1 MTVVLRALGLQAAYA
16 VLQTF
21 SPRAARAASL
31 LLLLTAN
38 AMPLVALLSGRWAA
52 GDVLIAYWLEN
63 IVIGTW
69 TLVKLATT
77 AGPDAVT
84 GQPGDAP
91 GLLETGR
98 VSVLPDGSRVQYP
111 GIAARVAMSAFFTV
125 HYGMFTLGHGVFTF
139 ILVRSTGTTGSF
151 ADFALM
157 LLVLFASHGLST
169 GIHWFARRER
179 TQFGLGRTMAQ
190 PYGRILV
197 MHTAVLGG
205 GYLVSEGRVSDLGL
219 LWPGLAI
226 VGPGLLLIAV
236 KVVADVAAHLYQHR
250 GASRRR
256 VVVQVA

>member
-1 MTVVLRALGLQAAYA
+1 MTVVLRALGFQAAYA

-31 LLLLTAN
+31 MLLLTAN
-38 AMPLVALLSGRWAA
+38 AMPLLALLSGRWAA

-63 IVIGTW
+63 IVIGVW
-69 TLVKLATT
+69 TLVKMATS

-84 GQPGDAP
+84 GRPGDAP
-91 GLLETGR
+91 GVLETGR
-98 VSVLPDGSRVQYP
+98 VSVLPDGSRVQVP
-111 GIAARVAMSAFFTV
+111 GIAARVAMGGFFTV
-125 HYGMFTLGHGVFTF
+125 HYGMFTLGHGIFTF
-139 ILVRSTGTTGSF
+139 ILARSTGTTGS
-151 ADFALM
+151 ARDFAVM
-157 LLVLFASHGLST
+157 FLVLLASHGLST

-179 TQFGLGRTMAQ
+179 TQFGLARTMAQ

-219 LWPGLAI
+219 LWPGLAV

-236 KVVADVAAHLYQHR
+236 KVVADVAAHLHQHS
-250 GASRRR
+250 GDSRRR
-256 VVVQVA
+256 VVVPVA